1 MNKGMAL
8 LGLALLAGCSGATTT
23 EKQSVSL
30 VLDAD
35 FTTGTLLLTCRD
47 SSSGSCHVLVA
58 GSGEPVRLSAEKG
71 KTAESATGA
80 AEGTRFCAG
89 GAEPQNGCSLTPLR
103 DGEQI
108 YRSSRV
114 KTESK

>member
-23 EKQSVSL
+23 EKQSVNL

-80 AEGTRFCAG
+80 AEGARFCAG

>member
-1 MNKGMAL
+1 MNKRMAFGAL
-8 LGLALLAGCSGATTT
+8 LLVAGCSTATTT

-47 SSSGSCHVLVA
+47 SSTGSCHALVA

-80 AEGTRFCAG
+80 AEGARFCAG
-89 GAEPQNGCSLTPLR
+89 AAEPQNGCSLTPLR

-108 YRSSRV
+108 YRASRV
-114 KTESK
+114 KSEAR